1 MFFSRIVTKM
11 KNRERYRNAKV
22 SWQKAKDKV
31 MELTFII
38 PNKVFSMWGEEEQIN
53 ALKLFRQWEQLSYE
67 ISDKQMELTAVDSML
82 RNKFF
87 VVPESTKNYS
97 VTEWEDTLRK
107 RQNMDNWHLQK
118 YRGVDTGYEFK

>member
-1 MFFSRIVTKM
+1 MIYKGIYEIDDVLFHEDIPKYNKFRATFVDPEI
-11 KNRERYRNAKV
+11 RNAALSIMNMCDEITVKHL
-22 SWQKAKDKV
+22 
-31 MELTFII
+31 EL
-38 PNKVFSMWGEEEQIN
+38 N
-53 ALKLFRQWEQLSYE
+53 
-67 ISDKQMELTAVDSML
+67 AVDSML